1 MPGAVGA
8 ATSPGAKAGD
18 DGKMADQLHLAVAS
32 ALDAASS
39 RLFGDYP
46 DVERSLNVVED
57 DAISALSGFASA
69 GHVSPFPTP
78 LSHPPPVSPR
88 PIPRKMSIVEVP
100 DLTIESV
107 FKKLEKVLVVSP
119 VCITEDF
126 LNALSACKTG
136 SPSTKLKVCAVVLA
150 L

>member
-1 MPGAVGA
+1 LG
-8 ATSPGAKAGD
+8 
-18 DGKMADQLHLAVAS
+18 
-32 ALDAASS
+32 
-39 RLFGDYP
+39 
-46 DVERSLNVVED
+46 
-57 DAISALSGFASA
+57 ISGFK
-69 GHVSPFPTP
+69 TP
-78 LSHPPPVSPR
+78 S
-88 PIPRKMSIVEVP
+88 VEVP

-119 VCITEDF
+119 VCIKEDF